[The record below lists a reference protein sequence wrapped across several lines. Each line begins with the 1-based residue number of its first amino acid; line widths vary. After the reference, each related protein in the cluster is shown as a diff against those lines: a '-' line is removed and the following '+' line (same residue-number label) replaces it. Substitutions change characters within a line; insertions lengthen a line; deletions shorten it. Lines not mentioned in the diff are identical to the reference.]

1 LLRTLI
7 RSLAV
12 AVAFACC
19 AANAYAQAA
28 QKGAAAQAA
37 DSGPFVGEF
46 VLAVCAVGLI
56 LWAVCAPSGKAT

>member
-1 LLRTLI
+1 MLRTLI
-7 RSLAV
+7 RCLA
-12 AVAFACC
+12 APVAFICC
-19 AANAYAQAA
+19 AANAYAQGT

-56 LWAVCAPSGKAT
+56 IWAVCAPSGKAT